1 LRIFI
6 SHARKDGGALAHRLQ
21 SDLTKEGFDAWLDTQ
36 RLRSGSVWSV
46 EIEHEIDKRQ
56 VTLALLSPWSY
67 TSEIC
72 HAEQLRALDSGAN
85 VSFRYWPLRGEAALF
100 FPRGRGAL

>member
-1 LRIFI
+1 MPTFETLRIFI
-6 SHARKDGGALAHRLQ
+6 SYARKDGGVLAHRLQ

-56 VTLALLSPWSY
+56 VTLALLS
-67 TSEIC
+67 
-72 HAEQLRALDSGAN
+72 
-85 VSFRYWPLRGEAALF
+85 
-100 FPRGRGAL
+100 RGRIRLRSAVRNSFAPSTGEQTSYSGIGH